1 MPFTSAPGPEPRPC
15 CERFGMTI
23 GFDDPETNPA
33 LLALR
38 ALVEEI
44 EASAYIDAYGN
55 PLVLNAA
62 YLEARELVR
71 GIDPGGPVWT

>member
-1 MPFTSAPGPEPRPC
+1 MPATRAAGPERRRRF
-15 CERFGMTI
+15 ERFGMTI

-55 PLVLNAA
+55 PLVLNVA
-62 YLEARELVR
+62 
-71 GIDPGGPVWT
+71 